1 MIYFFVQTCLEK
13 KKNFSV
19 FCNVLR
25 EMENLACKE
34 KGELEDMATVDGIH
48 YEQEVET

>member
-1 MIYFFVQTCLEK
+1 
-13 KKNFSV
+13 
-19 FCNVLR
+19 
-25 EMENLACKE
+25 MENLACKE